1 MSCLW
6 QISHAYNLL
15 DVKKDGD
22 KDLKA
27 DGAKTHKGVL
37 EERYETCGDKVQQI
51 QKWDFIAE
59 KVKENSSK
67 IFENEF
73 DF

>member
-1 MSCLW
+1 MGQRLIKVCW
-6 QISHAYNLL
+6 
-15 DVKKDGD
+15 KKDT
-22 KDLKA
+22 K
-27 DGAKTHKGVL
+27 
-37 EERYETCGDKVQQI
+37 RGDKVQQI